1 MAEKTVRKK
10 YPIFV
15 YLSYLVILGIFLS
28 GVSLA
33 RYTAATSGNVSAAL
47 SRFACSFSI
56 SDASSLTF
64 SNTDYWLKLNEGS
77 AGEEDTVTAT
87 NTARTVRFSVRN
99 YVPAADGSAD
109 RVSDLPLQATL
120 RFAAPA
126 EFAGKLAVQVLEV
139 NGTSSGAYT
148 AVTPQFVL
156 DDFLYDDTGAFRNWG
171 ENGSFHTADSDNYND
186 STEGLAGAI
195 DWQMSVSGGFTGN
208 EDDHTGTVTATYS
221 RLSEGSA
228 EPPSAADG
236 AQISV
241 TAEMRTARYSVGFAR
256 SKKGTGTIG
265 AAGGTDE
272 PAPVLYIDCE
282 KEVPFYTVDIALP
295 QMYLSGRG
303 EDGNIEAQERTF
315 VLFITSVAR
324 NQEDDFGIPWQNEET
339 GATLDGLLD
348 GSVKTLNGAAV
359 TGYHFTREVPLYNLP
374 AAGGTPVA
382 TGGTTTVNIVK
393 TFGEGGEGASLRFE
407 HVAPV
412 QEGLASVGHGLAA
425 FWSAQGG
432 TYAPYGGENFD
443 GTFAS
448 AADVNGLYGVCSN
461 PDANKQSCMYFGDF
475 TDDPYYDTA
484 AQKAEGAA
492 RLYEMSNSLSKG
504 FKTSLTVVF
513 AQAGEAPAAEGG
525 RA

>member
-1 MAEKTVRKK
+1 MAEKTERKK

-64 SNTDYWLKLNEGS
+64 SNTDYWLVLNEGS
-77 AGEEDTVTAT
+77 AGEEGTVTAT

-148 AVTPQFVL
+148 TVTPQIVL
-156 DDFLYDDTGAFRNWG
+156 SDLVAA
-171 ENGSFHTADSDNYND
+171 NGSFYTGNSDNYND
-186 STEGLAGAI
+186 RTDGLTGTLDWVMDVENGLDGAGL
-195 DWQMSVSGGFTGN
+195 
-208 EDDHTGTVTATYS
+208 GTVTATYS
-221 RLSEGSA
+221 NLSDGSA
-228 EPPSAADG
+228 EPPSAAVG

-241 TAEMRTARYSVGFAR
+241 TAETRTARYSVGFAR
-256 SKKGTGTIG
+256 TKKGTGTIG

-295 QMYLSGRG
+295 QMYLSGRD
-303 EDGNIEAQERTF
+303 ESGNIEAQERTF

-324 NQEDDFGIPWQNEET
+324 NQGDDFGIPWQDEET

-374 AAGGTPVA
+374 AAGGTPTP

-393 TFGEGGEGASLRFE
+393 TFGEGGQGASLRFE

-425 FWSAQGG
+425 FWSAADG

-448 AADVNGLYGVCSN
+448 AAAVNGLYGVCSN

-492 RLYEMSNSLSKG
+492 RLYEMENSLSKG
-504 FKTSLTVVF
+504 FTTSLTVVF

>member
-1 MAEKTVRKK
+1 MAEKTERKK

-64 SNTDYWLKLNEGS
+64 SNTDYWLTLNEGS
-77 AGEEDTVTAT
+77 AGEEGTVTAT

-99 YVPAADGSAD
+99 YVPAAVGAD

-148 AVTPQFVL
+148 TVTPQIVL
-156 DDFLYDDTGAFRNWG
+156 SDLVAADGSFDTKNSEDYNDRTDGLTGPLDWVMDV
-171 ENGSFHTADSDNYND
+171 ENGLDGA
-186 STEGLAGAI
+186 GL
-195 DWQMSVSGGFTGN
+195 
-208 EDDHTGTVTATYS
+208 GTVTAT
-221 RLSEGSA
+221 
-228 EPPSAADG
+228 AADG
-236 AQISV
+236 AQIFV
-241 TAEMRTARYSVGFAR
+241 TAEERTARYSVGFAR
-256 SKKGTGTIG
+256 TKKGTGTIG

-324 NQEDDFGIPWQNEET
+324 NQGDDFGIPWQDEET

-374 AAGGTPVA
+374 EAGGTPTP

-393 TFGEGGEGASLRFE
+393 TFGEGGQGASLRFE

-425 FWSAQGG
+425 FWSAEGG

-492 RLYEMSNSLSKG
+492 RLYAMSDSLSKG
-504 FKTSLTVVF
+504 FTTSLTVVF

>member
-1 MAEKTVRKK
+1 MAEKTERKK

-64 SNTDYWLKLNEGS
+64 SNTDYWLDLNVGS
-77 AGEEDTVTAT
+77 EGEEGTVTAT

-99 YVPAADGSAD
+99 YVPAAVGAD

-148 AVTPQFVL
+148 TVTPQIVL
-156 DDFLYDDTGAFRNWG
+156 SDLVAADGSFDTKNSEDYNDRTDGLTGPLDWVMDV
-171 ENGSFHTADSDNYND
+171 ENGLDGA
-186 STEGLAGAI
+186 GL
-195 DWQMSVSGGFTGN
+195 
-208 EDDHTGTVTATYS
+208 GTVTAT
-221 RLSEGSA
+221 
-228 EPPSAADG
+228 AADG
-236 AQISV
+236 AQIFV
-241 TAEMRTARYSVGFAR
+241 TAEERTARYSVGFAR
-256 SKKGTGTIG
+256 TKKGTGTIG

-324 NQEDDFGIPWQNEET
+324 NQGDDFGIPWQDEET

-374 AAGGTPVA
+374 EAGGTPTP

-393 TFGEGGEGASLRFE
+393 TFGEGGQGASLRFE

-425 FWSAQGG
+425 FWSAEGG

-492 RLYEMSNSLSKG
+492 RLYAMSDSLSKG
-504 FKTSLTVVF
+504 FTTSLTVVF

>member
-64 SNTDYWLKLNEGS
+64 SNTDYWLVLNEGS
-77 AGEEDTVTAT
+77 AGEEGTVTAT

-139 NGTSSGAYT
+139 QSAGAYT

-156 DDFLYDDTGAFRNWG
+156 KDFLYDDTGAFRNWG
-171 ENGSFHTADSDNYND
+171 ENGSFNTAASANYND
-186 STEGLAGAI
+186 STEGLPGAI

-208 EDDHTGTVTATYS
+208 EGGHTGTVTATCPAQG
-221 RLSEGSA
+221 EGSA
-228 EPPSAADG
+228 AQLKISAETRRA
-236 AQISV
+236 S
-241 TAEMRTARYSVGFAR
+241 YSVGFAR
-256 SKKGTGTIG
+256 TKKGTGAIG

-295 QMYLSGRG
+295 QMYLSGRDAG
-303 EDGNIEAQERTF
+303 GNIEAQERTF

-324 NQEDDFGIPWQNEET
+324 NQEDDFGIPWQDEVT

-374 AAGGTPVA
+374 AAGGTPAA

-393 TFGEGGEGASLRFE
+393 TFGKGGHGSSLRFE

-425 FWSAQGG
+425 FWSAADG

-448 AADVNGLYGVCSN
+448 AAAVNGLYGVCSN

-484 AQKAEGAA
+484 TQKDADAEGTA
-492 RLYEMSNSLSKG
+492 RLYEMANSLSKG
-504 FKTSLTVVF
+504 FTTSLTVVF

>member
-64 SNTDYWLKLNEGS
+64 SNTDYWLELNKGS
-77 AGEEDTVTAT
+77 EGEEGTVTAT

-148 AVTPQFVL
+148 AVTPQIVL
-156 DDFLYDDTGAFRNWG
+156 SGLVKADGSFDTGN
-171 ENGSFHTADSDNYND
+171 SDNYND
-186 STEGLAGAI
+186 RTDGLTGTLDWVMDVENGLDGAGL
-195 DWQMSVSGGFTGN
+195 
-208 EDDHTGTVTATYS
+208 GTVTATYS
-221 RLSEGSA
+221 NLSEGSA

-256 SKKGTGTIG
+256 TKKGTGAIG

-295 QMYLSGRG
+295 QMYLSGRDAG
-303 EDGNIEAQERTF
+303 GNIEAQERTF

-324 NQEDDFGIPWQNEET
+324 NQEDDFGIPWQDEVT

-374 AAGGTPVA
+374 AEGGTPAA

-393 TFGEGGEGASLRFE
+393 TFGKGGHGSSLRFE

-425 FWSAQGG
+425 FWSAAGG

-448 AADVNGLYGVCSN
+448 AAAVNGLYGVCSN

-484 AQKAEGAA
+484 TQKDADAEGTA
-492 RLYEMSNSLSKG
+492 RLYEMANSLSKG
-504 FKTSLTVVF
+504 FTTSLTVVF